1 MTKPGNSMLNTLM
14 KQFMTQLCLS
24 LGLLFVLVSSAQAVI
39 NIQASVD
46 RNPVSINESFQ
57 IIFTANDSPDDDPD
71 FSVLNKDFE
80 VLNQSHSS
88 KSSWINGQ
96 SSKII
101 EWTLTVMAR
110 HTGSLII
117 PPVRF
122 GDDVSQAATV
132 LVTQADQQR
141 AIEADKDIF
150 LEVEVTPQTPYVQ
163 SQILYTLRLYRRV
176 QISQASLTEPNL
188 DDAVVEKLGEDANYT
203 TQVNSVNYAVTERK
217 YAIFPQ
223 KSGVVTI
230 APMQLTAEVVINTRP
245 SFNGFFNRQATR
257 TKRVMS
263 KAVTL
268 EVKPIPDSFTGSHW
282 LSADELYL
290 KQEWSGDINNM
301 KVGEPLTRTLT
312 LLAKSTTVGQLPEL
326 HSEPKDSQ
334 LKTYPDQPVLTEDKS
349 ENGLLALR
357 EEKIAFIPSKAGSY
371 QLPAIEIPWFNN
383 KTQKMELARIEP
395 TTISAVAAGAPTQ
408 AMTKQAMP
416 IKEQQTAT
424 SETKTVVRDNPIW
437 MWLSAFL
444 ATGWLLTIIFFLRQN
459 KSKAKFE
466 TGKSQ
471 KPKAVDFNKL
481 LKQAC
486 ADNNAQQA
494 KAFMIDWGQKQLNE
508 SSLGAIAMLCDQDL
522 RTELLYLNQCLY
534 SPQATAW
541 DGGQRLYQAFLANK
555 LVSNQHEEVDDSLEP
570 LFKV

>member
-1 MTKPGNSMLNTLM
+1 MTKLGNSMLNPLM
-14 KQFMTQLCLS
+14 KQLKAQLCLS
-24 LGLLFVLVSSAQAVI
+24 FGLLFMLISSAQAVV

-71 FSVLNKDFE
+71 FLVLNKDFE
-80 VLNQSHSS
+80 VLNQSQSS

-101 EWTLTVMAR
+101 QWTLTVMAR

-176 QISQASLTEPNL
+176 QISQASLSEPAL

-203 TQVNSVNYAVTERK
+203 TQVNSINYAVTERK

-230 APMQLTAEVVINTRP
+230 APMQLTAEVVTNSRP

-290 KQEWSGDINNM
+290 KQEWSGDINHM

-312 LLAKSTTVGQLPEL
+312 VLAKATTVGQLPEL
-326 HSEPKDSQ
+326 HSEPADSQ
-334 LKTYPDQPVLTEDKS
+334 LKTYPDQPVLKEDKS
-349 ENGLLALR
+349 ENGLLAFR

-395 TTISAVAAGAPTQ
+395 ITIRALAGAPTQ
-408 AMTKQAMP
+408 AVIKPAMP
-416 IKEQQTAT
+416 IREQQTAT
-424 SETKTVVRDNPIW
+424 TEAKTVVRDNPIW
-437 MWLSAFL
+437 IWLSAFL
-444 ATGWLLTIIFFLRQN
+444 AIGWLLTILFFLRQN
-459 KSKAKFE
+459 KSKAKSE
-466 TGKSQ
+466 TVKSQ
-471 KPKAVDFNKL
+471 KPKAIDFNKQ

-486 ADNNAQQA
+486 TENNAQQA
-494 KAFMIDWGQKQLNE
+494 KAIMIDWGQKQLNE

-522 RTELLYLNQCLY
+522 KTELLYLNQCLY
-534 SPQATAW
+534 SPQATTW

-555 LVSNQHEEVDDSLEP
+555 LVSNQHEQIDDSLEP